1 MDLQSASFF
10 ALLLL
15 SLALS
20 AFFAGA
26 ETALVSL
33 GRIDLQ
39 RLRESGDPK
48 AKQIQVLKA
57 QTPRLL
63 ATILIGQNLFV
74 SSASALATALA
85 TNWIGE
91 KYGVP
96 LAIAFSTVALFV
108 FAEMTPKA
116 IGAASPVAISR
127 AVAGPL
133 TFIMKVLSPVATL
146 CVRLTTRTLRLLGV
160 PEREPTL
167 TEEEMKSV
175 INLGA
180 AEGTIAPE
188 ERRLLHKVL
197 EFGDRTVRDLM
208 VSRTKIVALPETARF
223 EDVRLVLKEHKFS
236 RLPVYRSNLDNV
248 VGILHAKDLF
258 DLTDEEE
265 AQFAL
270 IDHLDPPFLVSEFQ
284 RAEDLFREMRR
295 RRKHMAVVVD
305 EHGGT
310 AGLVTIENA
319 IEALLGPIQDEFDD
333 EETTGFVAAGERTYV
348 LDGTFRLQDVKDQ
361 FGVDLPRDEAE
372 TIAGHLLLRFG
383 RIPRKGER
391 WKGRFAD
398 FVIEDAS
405 PTAIRQVR
413 MILKEPAHRDTKEAG
428 HREIGPSGD
437 RRAR

>member
-1 MDLQSASFF
+1 MDSQSLIFLI
-10 ALLLL
+10 LLVL
-15 SLALS
+15 SLGLS

-39 RLRESGDPK
+39 RIRESGDPRGRL
-48 AKQIQVLKA
+48 IRDLKA

-96 LAIAFSTVALFV
+96 LAIAFSTVALFI

-116 IGAASPVAISR
+116 IGAASPLAISR
-127 AVAGPL
+127 AVAVPL
-133 TFIMKVLSPVATL
+133 TLIMKVLSPIATV
-146 CVRLTTRTLRLLGV
+146 CVRLTTRTLRLLGI

-167 TEEEMKSV
+167 TEEEMKSI

-180 AEGTIAPE
+180 AEGAIHPE
-188 ERRLLHKVL
+188 ERKLLHRVL
-197 EFGDRTVRDLM
+197 EFGDKTVRDLM
-208 VSRTKIVALPETARF
+208 VPHTKVVALPDTARF
-223 EDVRLVLKEHKFS
+223 EDVRRLLREHKLS
-236 RLPVYRSNLDNV
+236 RLPIYHGTLDNV
-248 VGILHAKDLF
+248 IGILHAKDLF
-258 DLTDEEE
+258 ELSD
-265 AQFAL
+265 AQEKDFHL
-270 IDHLDPPFLVSEFQ
+270 VDHLDPPYLVPEFQ

-295 RRKHMAVVVD
+295 RRTHMAVVVD

-310 AGLVTIENA
+310 AGIVTIEDA
-319 IEALLGPIQDEFDD
+319 IEALLGPIQDEFD
-333 EETTGFVAAGERTYV
+333 EEEGPGFVQVGERTYL
-348 LDGTFRLQDVKDQ
+348 LDGAFRLQDLEEQ
-361 FGVDLPRDEAE
+361 FGPKLPRDEAE
-372 TIAGHLLLRFG
+372 TIAGHLMLRFG

-398 FVIEDAS
+398 FLIEDAT

-413 MILKEPAHRDTKEAG
+413 MVLKPTKAEK
-428 HREIGPSGD
+428 
-437 RRAR
+437 

>member
-1 MDLQSASFF
+1 MDVQSILFL
-10 ALLLL
+10 ALLLF

-48 AKQIQVLKA
+48 GRLIRDLKA

-116 IGAASPVAISR
+116 IAAASPVAISR
-127 AVAGPL
+127 AVAAPL
-133 TFIMKVLSPVATL
+133 TATMKVLSPVATL
-146 CVRLTTRTLRLLGV
+146 CVRLTTRTLRLFGV
-160 PEREPTL
+160 PERTPVL

-180 AEGTIAPE
+180 SEGAIHPE
-188 ERRLLHKVL
+188 ERKLLHKVL
-197 EFGDRTVRDLM
+197 EFGDKTVRDLM
-208 VSRTKIVALPETARF
+208 VSRTKVVALPDTARF
-223 EDVRLVLKEHKFS
+223 EDVRILLREHKLS
-236 RLPVYRSNLDNV
+236 RLPVYRGALDNV

-258 DLTDEEE
+258 DLTGEQERT
-265 AQFAL
+265 FRL
-270 IDHLDPPFLVSEFQ
+270 VDHLDPPFIVPEFQ

-295 RRKHMAVVVD
+295 RRTHMAIVVD

-310 AGLVTIENA
+310 AGIVTIENV
-319 IEALLGPIQDEFDD
+319 IEALLGPIQDEYD
-333 EETTGFVAAGERTYV
+333 EEEGPGFVSAGERTYL
-348 LDGTFRLQDVKDQ
+348 LDGTFRLQNLEEQ
-361 FGVDLPRDEAE
+361 FGIRLPRDEAE
-372 TIAGHLLLRFG
+372 TIAGHLMLRFG

-391 WKGRFAD
+391 WRGRLAD
-398 FVIEDAS
+398 FVIEDAT

-413 MILKEPAHRDTKEAG
+413 MIL
-428 HREIGPSGD
+428 REKK
-437 RRAR
+437 A

>member
-1 MDLQSASFF
+1 MDVQSGIFL

-39 RLRESGDPK
+39 RMRESGDPK
-48 AKQIQVLKA
+48 SKLIRDLKS

-74 SSASALATALA
+74 SSASALATALF
-85 TNWIGE
+85 TNWIGD

-116 IGAASPVAISR
+116 IGAASPVSISR
-127 AVAGPL
+127 AVARPL
-133 TFIMKVLSPVATL
+133 TAIMRVLSPIATL
-146 CVRLTTRTLRLLGV
+146 CVRLTTRALRLFGI
-160 PEREPTL
+160 PERTPAL

-188 ERRLLHKVL
+188 ERKLLHRVL
-197 EFGDRTVRDLM
+197 EFGDKTVRDLM
-208 VSRTKIVALPETARF
+208 VPRTRVVALPETAGF
-223 EDVRLVLKEHKFS
+223 EDVRLLLREQKLS
-236 RLPVYRSNLDNV
+236 RLPVYRGTLDNV

-265 AQFAL
+265 RRFRLA
-270 IDHLDPPFLVSEFQ
+270 DHLDAPFLVPEFQ

-295 RRKHMAVVVD
+295 RRMHMAAVVD

-310 AGLVTIENA
+310 AGIVTIENV
-319 IEALLGPIQDEFDD
+319 IEALLGPIEDEFD
-333 EETTGFVAAGERTYV
+333 EEEGPGFVTAGERTFV
-348 LDGTFRLQDVKDQ
+348 LEGTYRLDKLHEQ
-361 FGVDLPRDEAE
+361 FGIDLPRDEAE
-372 TIAGHLLLRFG
+372 TIAGHLMMRFG

-398 FVIEDAS
+398 FVIEEAT
-405 PTAIRQVR
+405 PTAIKQIR
-413 MILKEPAHRDTKEAG
+413 MIVREPATRDPAQ
-428 HREIGPSGD
+428 PAD
-437 RRAR
+437 RITR

>member
-1 MDLQSASFF
+1 MELQSLLFA

-39 RLRESGDPK
+39 RMRESGDPK
-48 AKQIQVLKA
+48 GKLIRDLKA

-116 IGAASPVAISR
+116 IGAASPAAISR
-127 AVAGPL
+127 AVAVPL
-133 TFIMKVLSPVATL
+133 TFIMKVLSPIATL
-146 CVRLTTRTLRLLGV
+146 CVRVTTRTLRLFGI
-160 PEREPTL
+160 PERTPTL

-197 EFGDRTVRDLM
+197 EFGDKTVRDLM
-208 VSRTKIVALPETARF
+208 VPRTRVVALPDSARF
-223 EDVRLVLKEHKFS
+223 EDVRLLLKEHKFS
-236 RLPVYRSNLDNV
+236 RIPVYRGNLDNV
-248 VGILHAKDLF
+248 IGILHAKDLF
-258 DLTDEEE
+258 DLSDEEE
-265 AQFAL
+265 RDFQL
-270 IDHLDPPFLVSEFQ
+270 TTHLDPATLVPEFQ
-284 RAEDLFREMRR
+284 SAEELFREMRR

-310 AGLVTIENA
+310 AGVVAIEDA
-319 IEALLGPIQDEFDD
+319 IEALLGPIQDEFDE
-333 EETTGFVAAGERTYV
+333 EETTGFVAAGERTF
-348 LDGTFRLQDVKDQ
+348 LLEGTYRLQDLQEQ
-361 FGVDLPRDEAE
+361 FGLDLPRDEAE

-398 FVIEDAS
+398 FVIEDAT

-413 MILKEPAHRDTKEAG
+413 MILREPKEAD
-428 HREIGPSGD
+428 HRKVGSSGD
-437 RRAR
+437 RKKA